1 MIKRR
6 NFLAAAGAGSAIAA
20 TTAGLT
26 APAIA
31 KGLHEWQMIS
41 RWPASFPDQYVSAE
55 RLARRIAE
63 MSEGKLRITVLPPD
77 ALGDYKETFERV
89 RSGEV
94 AMSRSL
100 SYDWRKRGWA
110 FDVFTFVPLGMSE
123 FERAVWLQNYGGQ
136 ALWDSLYGE
145 LGVKPLLCGSVGPQA
160 FGWFA
165 QPIRSLA
172 DMQGLRYRTTGITEG
187 IMQRL
192 GAAPIVLPPAE
203 IGPAV
208 ERGEL
213 DAFELVGPAVDKAF
227 NLHRF
232 LPVYVFPS
240 FHQTSGSI
248 ELLINKTLWDD
259 LPVSLQQ
266 VVTVAAQAEHSANLA
281 DVYAS
286 NARALSELVE
296 QDGVQIQTLP
306 DDVLS
311 ALGEVTG
318 EVLRETRAAS
328 TPEHQR
334 IFDHF
339 LESRRSIMAWTGI
352 TEGPFLAA
360 RQLPFRY
367 ADS

>member
-1 MIKRR
+1 MKRR
-6 NFLAAAGAGSAIAA
+6 DFLVTAGAGGAVAA
-20 TTAGLT
+20 TAAGFPT
-26 APAIA
+26 PAIA
-31 KGLHEWQMIS
+31 KGLREWQMVS
-41 RWPASFPDQYVSAE
+41 RWPASFPDQYVAAE

-77 ALGDYKETFERV
+77 ALGGYKETFERV
-89 RSGEV
+89 SSGEV

-110 FDVFTFVPLGMSE
+110 FDVFTFVPLGMNE

-136 ALWDSLYGE
+136 ALWDGLYAD

-165 QPIRSLA
+165 EPVRSLA
-172 DMQGLRYRTTGITEG
+172 DLQGLRYRTTGITEA

-192 GAAPIVLPPAE
+192 GADPVVLAPAE

-240 FHQTSGSI
+240 FHQTSGSV
-248 ELLINKTLWDD
+248 ELAINKALWDD
-259 LPVSLQQ
+259 LPSALQQ
-266 VVTVAAQAEHSANLA
+266 VVAVAAQAEHSANLA

-286 NARALSELVE
+286 NARALTELVQ
-296 QDGVQIQTLP
+296 QDAVDVQTLP
-306 DDVLS
+306 NDVLS
-311 ALGEVTG
+311 ALGNVTG
-318 EVLRETRAAS
+318 EVLRETRTAAA
-328 TPEHQR
+328 PEHQR

-339 LESRRSIMAWTGI
+339 LETRRSLMAWTGI